1 MSLRWTPKWVIRKI
15 KLDEAEVEVCFDET
29 TKLYACPICVPQ
41 CRSGGLSNEG
51 SYFFS
56 VDDLIEHLKAHKTTP
71 WRVRKIEAVE
81 EEETEDEEEEVE
93 EE

>member
-1 MSLRWTPKWVIRKI
+1 MSLRWTPKWTTRKVEH
-15 KLDEAEVEVCFDET
+15 DGAEVEACFDET

-56 VDDLIEHLKAHKTTP
+56 EDDLVEHLKAHKTAP
-71 WRVRKIEAVE
+71 WRARKTDIEEDETE
-81 EEETEDEEEEVE
+81 EEEEEIEEE
-93 EE
+93 